1 MELSK
6 AVAFAALLLVVLL
19 SAGYTL
25 AEGDAGAQSGNAAGP
40 VVARA
45 AR

>member
-1 MELSK
+1 MDLSK
-6 AVAFAALLLVVLL
+6 AVAFAALLLAVLL

-25 AEGDAGAQSGNAAGP
+25 ADGDSGVQPGNAAGI
-40 VVARA
+40 VARA

>member
-25 AEGDAGAQSGNAAGP
+25 AEGDAGAPAAI
-40 VVARA
+40 ATASA
-45 AR
+45 ASR

>member
-25 AEGDAGAQSGNAAGP
+25 AEGESGAQAGGIAT
-40 VVARA
+40 ARA
-45 AR
+45 ASR

>member
-1 MELSK
+1 MDLSK
-6 AVAFAALLLVVLL
+6 AVAFAALILVVLL

-25 AEGDAGAQSGNAAGP
+25 AESDSGAQQPASA
-40 VVARA
+40 VARA

>member
-1 MELSK
+1 MDLSK

-25 AEGDAGAQSGNAAGP
+25 AEGESGAQQTGDA
-40 VVARA
+40 VARA